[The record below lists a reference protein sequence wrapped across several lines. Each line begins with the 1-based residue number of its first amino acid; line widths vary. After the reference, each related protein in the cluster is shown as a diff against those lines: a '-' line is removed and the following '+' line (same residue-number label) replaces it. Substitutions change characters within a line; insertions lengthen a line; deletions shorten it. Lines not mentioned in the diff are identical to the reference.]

1 MKSKTVFAALKQAGV
16 VPVIRAESEKR
27 VMAAVDAL
35 IGGGIAVA
43 EITLTVPNAIKT
55 IERCAGHFG
64 DKVIVGAG
72 TVTRAGDAQ
81 RAIAAGS
88 RFVVTPTVN
97 IAVINV
103 CRQAKV
109 CVIGGA
115 LTPTE
120 ILTVWEAGAD
130 AVKVFPAKAVGGPAY
145 IKMIHEPLPHIPLVP
160 TGGVNLDTIEAY
172 LSAGA
177 EFVGAGGDLA
187 GRVLIEAGDTEEIT
201 RRARRYVAA
210 IGRARP

>member
-1 MKSKTVFAALKQAGV
+1 MKTVAVFAALKQAGV

-27 VMAAVDAL
+27 VLAAVEAL
-35 IGGGIAVA
+35 AGGGIPVA
-43 EITLTVPNAIKT
+43 EITLTVPNAIQT
-55 IERCAGHFG
+55 IERCTGHFG
-64 DKVIVGAG
+64 DTVIVGAG
-72 TVTRAGDAQ
+72 TVTRAEDAQ
-81 RAIAAGS
+81 RAIAAGC
-88 RFVVTPTVN
+88 RFIVTPTVN
-97 IAVINV
+97 IAVIDV
-103 CRQAKV
+103 CRQAGV

-160 TGGVNLDTIEAY
+160 TGGVNLDTIEAF

-177 EFVGAGGDLA
+177 EFVGAGSDLA
-187 GRVLIEAGDTEEIT
+187 GRALIDAGDTEEIT